1 MIDFKDLNLEFKQEV
16 KEFKCGDLIIS
27 VLQYLPI
34 DDKTKLI
41 QYVVNASIDETTGCA
56 SPLRVE
62 TYFGLGICSWYAGIE
77 FNEEDNFD
85 PGQTYD
91 LLESNGIISQIMN
104 KIPTEELEFI
114 QDLVNDTIADIV
126 RYNNSAAGIIQAM
139 SSNAQGLDNNISDI
153 LEKIKNGEGLE
164 TLSVIKDVVGTD

>member
-1 MIDFKDLNLEFKQEV
+1 MVNFKDLNLELKQET
-16 KEFKCGDLIIS
+16 KEFKCGDLTIS

-34 DDKTKLI
+34 NDKTELI

-62 TYFGLGICSWYAGIE
+62 TYFSLGVCLWYAGIE
-77 FNEEDNFD
+77 FDEEDELG

-91 LLESNGIISQIMN
+91 LLESNGIISQIMSY
-104 KIPTEELEFI
+104 IPAEELAFVR
-114 QDLVNDTIADIV
+114 DLVNDTITDIV
-126 RYNNSAAGIIQAM
+126 RYNNSAAGIIQTM
-139 SSNAQGLDNNISDI
+139 SSNAQGLDANISDI